1 MYMDSFIYIY
11 EGVCTGSITKVRSNT
26 AMETIV
32 QQLLSNRAKRPGNAT
47 EQSVPL
53 LGSKVGGSA
62 VVEMEKNFMEGLVPP
77 VVVSDPQNQCPLP
90 SASSESVTQPLSQT
104 PSTSKKIP
112 SLLDQQ
118 IKRPR
123 KRHFGS
129 EDEEENVSSI
139 WRPQARF
146 SPFLVVEQLPGVQIS
161 KTAPCSSLSE
171 LSVFK
176 IATELKNHKICSID
190 DAQKHGNTL
199 LVKVGSA
206 SDSNR
211 LLQCVEFCGLL

>member
-1 MYMDSFIYIY
+1 
-11 EGVCTGSITKVRSNT
+11 
-26 AMETIV
+26 MEV
-32 QQLLSNRAKRPGNAT
+32 
-47 EQSVPL
+47 
-53 LGSKVGGSA
+53 
-62 VVEMEKNFMEGLVPP
+62 LVPP

-104 PSTSKKIP
+104 PSTSKNIP

-118 IKRPR
+118 IKRPCKR
-123 KRHFGS
+123 KGDFGL
-129 EDEEENVSSI
+129 EDEEENASSI

-176 IATELKNHKICSID
+176 IATELKNK
-190 DAQKHGNTL
+190 N
-199 LVKVGSA
+199 
-206 SDSNR
+206 
-211 LLQCVEFCGLL
+211 LQYR